1 MATDPTKKN
10 KIISTIPDIKAETT
24 KVLTTNISQTKILSG
39 GISQTENSG
48 NPLNIN
54 EIASLG
60 WGYKYLYMVRIE
72 GFYDVAEVFRDGII
86 PATMVQ
92 EKFPSIKTDN
102 IKLPM
107 VGNFELPINRGLP
120 TLQISMLDT
129 VDCRIERLLRKWI
142 RYINDGNRIQ
152 YLDNITKRIYVHKLD
167 YNRGLIYTNL
177 YYAYPD
183 GDILVSMSSDNN
195 LKELA
200 VDFTVIDYK
209 EGV

>member
-1 MATDPTKKN
+1 MATDPTDKYN
-10 KIISTIPDIKAETT
+10 IKD
-24 KVLTTNISQTKILSG
+24 ILSNTEEQVGKLLTG
-39 GISQTENSG
+39 GISENLNG
-48 NPLNIN
+48 RDILNIN
-54 EIASLG
+54 EIAAID
-60 WGYKYLYMVRIE
+60 WGYKYSYMIRIE
-72 GFYDVAEVFRDGII
+72 GFYDVSPVFRNDII
-86 PATMVQ
+86 PATIVQ

-183 GDILVSMSSDNN
+183 GDILVSMGSDNN

>member
-1 MATDPTKKN
+1 
-10 KIISTIPDIKAETT
+10 
-24 KVLTTNISQTKILSG
+24 
-39 GISQTENSG
+39 
-48 NPLNIN
+48 
-54 EIASLG
+54 
-60 WGYKYLYMVRIE
+60 
-72 GFYDVAEVFRDGII
+72 
-86 PATMVQ
+86 
-92 EKFPSIKTDN
+92 
-102 IKLPM
+102 M

-183 GDILVSMSSDNN
+183 GDILVSMGSDSN